1 MRRALST
8 LLIAAGVTVFAVAPA
23 SAASAVPR
31 DLPITGQGYTDLRA
45 PAQTLTGKDSPV
57 GAWRDAE
64 NRFHSSKAYVTVDLK
79 QLRGNRVISAAV
91 YSRETAV
98 TDCAKPR
105 SVELWQ
111 TKVAEQPTWFRA
123 PKELTRFETGVT
135 GECHAYVSWEITD
148 AITKAVA
155 AGQEKA
161 TFALRMSGGKQYD
174 DGYGRRYAP
183 MTVQVTYNTPPSPA
197 TGPQTN
203 GKPCDTTPLPV
214 GTPPSLY
221 AKVTDADPVPGFQ
234 VRYVVI
240 DVGDPAK
247 RHEAVN
253 ASPDRPYTYL
263 PSSFL
268 EHGHTYEWTAQG
280 EDGYD
285 RGQASS
291 PCRFTADLV
300 APSTPAITST
310 DFTPNGPTTG
320 AGLPGKF
327 TFDAQG
333 DEDVVEF
340 QYRLRDGALQQAS
353 ADRPGGGATVTVR
366 VPTWGDNSIEVFAVD
381 RVGHYSRSATY
392 QFKVRHSGPTVRAVE
407 EARLGS
413 EIEVSM
419 SSVEAHVTEFVYQV
433 NNSQEL
439 TVPAV
444 AGAAKVTVRVT
455 SPYSTSVSVRAKT
468 ADGDLTQSSS
478 SFTRTADSTPVITR
492 DGRLFTFTPNMAGVV
507 EYVYNVNDGE
517 DRFVTAGPDGT
528 VTLEIDLG
536 DREFPPPS
544 LDVRSRTADGLTSRT
559 ATYYQES

>member
-8 LLIAAGVTVFAVAPA
+8 LLIAAGVTVFAVTPA
-23 SAASAVPR
+23 SAAAAVPR
-31 DLPITGQGYTDLRA
+31 TLPITGQGHTDLRE
-45 PAQTLTGKDSPV
+45 PARTWTGQDSPV

-79 QLRGNRVISAAV
+79 QLRGNRIISAAV

-111 TKVAEQPTWFRA
+111 TKVAERPTWLSA
-123 PKELTRFETGVT
+123 PKERTRFDTRVT
-135 GECHAYVSWEITD
+135 GECHAHVSWDVSD

-161 TFALRMSGGKQYD
+161 TFALRMAGGRQYD
-174 DGYGRRYAP
+174 TGYGRRYAP
-183 MTVQVTYNTPPSPA
+183 MSVQVTYNTPPSAA
-197 TGPQTN
+197 TDPMTN
-203 GKPCDTTPLPV
+203 GKPCTATPLPV
-214 GTPPSLY
+214 GAPPSLF
-221 AKVTDADPVPGFQ
+221 AKVTDADPVPGFG
-234 VRYVVI
+234 VRYVVT
-240 DVGDPAK
+240 DVADPAK
-247 RHEAVN
+247 RHEAVDETTG
-253 ASPDRPYTYL
+253 SPYTSL
-263 PSSFL
+263 PASFL

-280 EDGYD
+280 EDGHD
-285 RGQASS
+285 SGQASA

-300 APSTPAITST
+300 APSTPAISST
-310 DFTPNGPTTG
+310 DFTPSGPTTG
-320 AGLPGKF
+320 AGLPGRF
-327 TFDAQG
+327 TFDAHG

-353 ADRPGGGATVTVR
+353 ADRPGGKATVTVR
-366 VPTWGDNSIEVFAVD
+366 VPIWGDNSIEVFAVD
-381 RVGHYSRSATY
+381 RVGHYSNSATY
-392 QFKVRHSGPTVRAVE
+392 QFKVRYSGPSVRSVE
-407 EARLGS
+407 EAQLGS
-413 EIEVSM
+413 EVEVSM
-419 SSVEAHVTEFVYQV
+419 SSVEANVTAFVYQV
-433 NNSQEL
+433 GNGPEL

-455 SPYSTSVSVRAKT
+455 SPYSTSVSARAKT

-478 SFTRTADSTPVITR
+478 GFIRTADSTPVITR
-492 DGRLFTFTPNMAGVV
+492 DGKLFTFTPNMAGVV

-517 DRFVTAGPDGT
+517 DRVVAAGPDGT

-536 DREFPPPS
+536 DREFPPPG

-559 ATYYQES
+559 ATYYQEF